1 MTHRMSCE
9 ATYPGEVLLT
19 CHEDGCG
26 RRVVVRPGSMVVLDR
41 GDFFASHV
49 GGSDGIAVRS
59 GLT

>member
-1 MTHRMSCE
+1 MTHTMSSE

-19 CHEDGCG
+19 CTTDGCG

-49 GGSDGIAVRS
+49 GGSEGIAVTVGRA
-59 GLT
+59 